1 MKEEAKALKK
11 DMADLEVLHR
21 DSASL
26 EHAIRKYDNQWHE
39 FLPSRFIYSFF
50 TFNTLYSID
59 WEKSLRAGKLVS
71 YDDTDEKPSSNTSKE
86 WLGEKDMYNRYLD
99 FCFSDREFVNVY
111 EEFFFDFIGQTFDKR
126 DILRELGNIHV
137 DEKSSGAIKK
147 KYFIRNFY
155 DACARTLNSKTLDI
169 DDCRTILTFIYKIRC
184 NIFHGT
190 KTLKELHNKSQQKRI
205 DIYTVFLIAINQMVF
220 SYIDYLNGIDITY
233 EFDFLRKTL
242 NDKNYD

>member
-1 MKEEAKALKK
+1 MKEGAKALKK

-26 EHAIRKYDNQWHE
+26 EHAIRKYDDQWHE
-39 FLPSRFIYSFF
+39 FLPSRFVYSFF
-50 TFNTLYSID
+50 TFNTLYAID
-59 WEKSLRAGKLVS
+59 WKESLAKGELVC
-71 YDDTDEKPSSNTSKE
+71 YDDEDYPRKSENERFSE
-86 WLGEKDMYNRYLD
+86 ANRYHRYID
-99 FCFSDREFVNVY
+99 FCFSDREFVKVY
-111 EEFFFDFIGQTFDKR
+111 EEFFFAFIGQTFDTR
-126 DILRELGNIHV
+126 DILRELGNIRV

-155 DACARTLNSKTLDI
+155 DACALTLNSKTLDI
-169 DDCRTILTFIYKIRC
+169 DNCRTILTFIYKIRC

-220 SYIDYLNGIDITY
+220 SYIDYLIYEDITY
-233 EFDFLRKTL
+233 EFDSLRKDL